1 MIQLVPEK
9 RLSADE
15 YLQWQ
20 RGNVFPECFYG
31 SIYEYM
37 QTLTQP
43 QWGPADTKIDKYTH
57 FKNILSMTKLLH
69 NIFIMPGYIVIYQI
83 WSGIC
88 HQQKVAY

>member
-1 MIQLVPEK
+1 MIQLVPDK

-31 SIYEYM
+31 PIYEYM

-43 QWGPADTKIDKYTH
+43 QWGPADSKIDKYKFTNKSL
-57 FKNILSMTKLLH
+57 FER
-69 NIFIMPGYIVIYQI
+69 FIYTSLTNNY
-83 WSGIC
+83 S
-88 HQQKVAY
+88 Y